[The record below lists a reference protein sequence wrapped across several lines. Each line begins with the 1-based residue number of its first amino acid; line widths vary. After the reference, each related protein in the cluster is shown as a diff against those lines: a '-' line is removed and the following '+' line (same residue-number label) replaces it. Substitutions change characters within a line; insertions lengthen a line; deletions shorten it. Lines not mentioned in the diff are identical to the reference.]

1 MNLLVVDAPVQ
12 QAEIQG
18 ERKDIHRE
26 DEFIQL
32 YAYNLLSEDI
42 VVHVDLDLAFY
53 RPLDDLFDALL
64 FDQNSQTG
72 IAARRSIHL
81 ERPELGIPDQI
92 DAFWT
97 NDWSQVAPGKRPAG
111 YQAGFLVARR
121 DPAVLEEMLEVIRE
135 GNYTDGMQ
143 GKVVVASEAVV
154 VVALCLDRA
163 LMIILHIPPPR
174 RGTHEGFVAYFYD
187 QIRPGTTVELNQCR
201 YNHRGMDVRDR
212 HHLNLRQDLPG
223 VVGGC
228 RNGTGEPC
236 EDCRVTD
243 PKVRIESFPSRS
255 SLFFTAH

>member
-53 RPLDDLFDALL
+53 KPLDDLFDALL

-72 IAARRSIHL
+72 IAARRNIHL
-81 ERPELGIPDQI
+81 ERPELGMPDQI

-97 NDWSQVAPGKRPAG
+97 KDWSQVAPGKRPAG

-135 GNYTDGMQ
+135 GNHTDGMQ
-143 GKVVVASEAVV
+143 GKLVVAFVVVVV
-154 VVALCLDRA
+154 VVA
-163 LMIILHIPPPR
+163 
-174 RGTHEGFVAYFYD
+174 FVWTA
-187 QIRPGTTVELNQCR
+187 
-201 YNHRGMDVRDR
+201 
-212 HHLNLRQDLPG
+212 
-223 VVGGC
+223 
-228 RNGTGEPC
+228 
-236 EDCRVTD
+236 
-243 PKVRIESFPSRS
+243 RS
-255 SLFFTAH
+255 